1 MSAWIA
7 FFDFDGTITSEET
20 FFGSMQLLNPKTLKT
35 LHPQFLDGQVTLR
48 NGVNQIFSEVP
59 SERLEMIERYITKV
73 PLRAGF
79 RELLIYLRC
88 QNIPV
93 VVISGGITQL
103 IDIALAPLRNLITD
117 VYSIHLNVS
126 GEYMHLVSEYDDG
139 VDLMAKQLVMDR
151 YSYENAICI
160 GDGITDLKM
169 AKRSNLIFA
178 RDELERSCKR
188 EHIPYTIWNDFYDV
202 LESLKKHGLTNS
214 DANCG
219 ALAGGE

>member
-1 MSAWIA
+1 
-7 FFDFDGTITSEET
+7 
-20 FFGSMQLLNPKTLKT
+20 
-35 LHPQFLDGQVTLR
+35 
-48 NGVNQIFSEVP
+48 
-59 SERLEMIERYITKV
+59 
-73 PLRAGF
+73 
-79 RELLIYLRC
+79 
-88 QNIPV
+88 
-93 VVISGGITQL
+93 
-103 IDIALAPLRNLITD
+103 
-117 VYSIHLNVS
+117 
-126 GEYMHLVSEYDDG
+126 MHLVSEYDDG